1 MKKLLSILT
10 IVSLSFFTSCST
22 DNNIEE
28 LNSVSNQASNSAMKI
43 SNTLTYQ
50 DAVNLGKSHNA
61 GLNYILQKLK
71 SNNDPNL
78 TSEDIIRKAVEETK
92 TKEILNGDFQINFDV
107 ENPDLEL
114 LLSKTENKVLQ
125 DIYTSTLDEINTAS
139 SVLDFNTFCNNKID
153 FIEKNLEGDE
163 KFIAQAFIE
172 VSRNSFQ
179 YWAPKDIGG
188 TGEGQEFLQ
197 YTPDVTAKKVNWRNV
212 IRNDGIGLGAAFIG
226 NSIALAFGPM
236 GGAAY
241 VAGLAWGTISSSAF
255 GGFN

>member
-10 IVSLSFFTSCST
+10 IVSLTLFTSCST

-28 LNSVSNQASNSAMKI
+28 LNSVASQTSNSAMKI

-50 DAVNLGKSHNA
+50 DAVNLGKSHNV
-61 GLNYILQKLK
+61 GLNNILQKLE
-71 SNNDPNL
+71 SNTDPSL
-78 TSEDIIRKAVEETK
+78 TSIDIVRKAVEETK
-92 TKEILNGDFQINFDV
+92 TKEILNGDFQINFNV
-107 ENPDLEL
+107 ENPDFEL
-114 LLSKTENKVLQ
+114 LLSKTENKILR
-125 DIYTSTLDEINTAS
+125 DIYTETLDEVNISS
-139 SVLDFNTFCNNKID
+139 SVIDFNTFCDNKIA

-163 KFIAQAFIE
+163 KFMAQAFIE
-172 VSRNSFQ
+172 VTRNSFQ
-179 YWAPKDIGG
+179 YWAPTEIGG
-188 TGEGQEFLQ
+188 TGEGQRFLK
-197 YTPDVTAKKVNWRNV
+197 YTPAGTSKKVNWKVV
-212 IRNDGIGLGAAFIG
+212 IRNDGIGLGASFIG